1 MSRMAMWTA
10 GCLAVAAVAGAADAD
25 YATRMVGAT
34 IKVFQKDST
43 GTGFLVAPPKGS
55 RIEGCVLVT
64 ARHIL
69 EKATGDEVLLVL
81 RRARG
86 DGTFERSDFPMRI
99 RENGKP
105 RWTSHP
111 AEDCAAIAV
120 TLPPNM
126 AIDPIPFE
134 SLAVERDL
142 LDLRLHVG
150 TPALVL
156 GYPTRFEANDAG
168 FPVARQA
175 GIASHPLT
183 PVASNRTFLADFT
196 TFAGDSGGPVFVA
209 DSRSGAE
216 STRPLVIGMI
226 LAHYRHDEK
235 VDTMFEERMIHHPL
249 DLSRILHATHLREV
263 VEAVGRPQLHPL
275 GSAR

>member
-1 MSRMAMWTA
+1 MSRVAMWTA

-86 DGTFERSDFPMRI
+86 DGAFERSDFPVRI
-99 RENGKP
+99 REDGKP

-120 TLPPNM
+120 ALPPNM

-134 SLAVERDL
+134 SLAVEEDL
-142 LDLRLHVG
+142 LDLRLHIG

-216 STRPLVIGMI
+216 SARPLVIGMI

-263 VEAVGRPQLHPL
+263 VEAVGR
-275 GSAR
+275 R